1 MAADKNTRTLRYIL
15 LLVAGMIG
23 LSFASVPLYNLFC
36 RVTGYG
42 GTTQTADA
50 LPDKILDRSVKVQF
64 DTNVARGINWSFKPE
79 KREETVK
86 LGQQGLIAF
95 EARNRAMNPSVG
107 TALFNVNPPKAGKYF
122 HKVQCFCFAEQTL
135 NPGESMSMPVV
146 FFVDPSMAE
155 DREMD
160 DVTVITLS
168 YTFFPAGSEALDR
181 AQEAF
186 YNGQGADKTPA
197 VTAD

>member
-1 MAADKNTRTLRYIL
+1 MPADKNARTLRLIL
-15 LLVAGMIG
+15 LLVAGMVG
-23 LSFASVPLYNLFC
+23 LSFVSVPLYNLFC
-36 RVTGYG
+36 RMTGYG

-50 LPDKILDRSVKVQF
+50 LPNVILDRTVKVQF

-95 EARNRAMNPSVG
+95 EARNRALNPTVG

-122 HKVQCFCFAEQTL
+122 HKIQCFCFAEQTL
-135 NPGESMSMPVV
+135 KPGETMSMPVV
-146 FFVDPSMAE
+146 YFVDPSMAQ

-160 DVTVITLS
+160 DVSVITLS

-186 YNGQGADKTPA
+186 YNDAKTDKTTV